1 MVRRRR
7 SSSTWR
13 RSATSMSPRR
23 PRRRKA
29 AAAAAAVAPPPVGC
43 ADALGR
49 SVGRGREDD
58 VSIEV
63 TQSLACPRRIA
74 LSSCRVFSLHSLRA
88 VRALVRADCDPR
100 RPRNARGAR
109 DARGL
114 VVLAAAADQG
124 VEMWA
129 NLLFSP
135 LIVSSFLLA
144 PRGEASPFL
153 RRSPALRPPAP
164 RPMRRARHVP
174 RAVAVRHTRRAWS
187 LRGAP
192 RALGAS
198 APSAVSRR
206 RFAVSS
212 IRRVLVPAT
221 SGRRSRDPH
230 ATHTP
235 PGRAR

>member
-1 MVRRRR
+1 
-7 SSSTWR
+7 
-13 RSATSMSPRR
+13 MSPRR
-23 PRRRKA
+23 PRRRKR
-29 AAAAAAVAPPPVGC
+29 VAQLGWRRRRQRRWRHHRPRC
-43 ADALGR
+43 AGALGR
-49 SVGRGREDD
+49 SVARGREDD

-63 TQSLACPRRIA
+63 TQSLACPRRTA
-74 LSSCRVFSLHSLRA
+74 SSSCRVFSLHSLRA

-129 NLLFSP
+129 NRLFSP

-174 RAVAVRHTRRAWS
+174 RRAVVVVVRHTRRGWS

-206 RFAVSS
+206 RFAVSFV
-212 IRRVLVPAT
+212 RRVLVPAA